1 MSEKSISSRSLK
13 EIMDLSAS
21 DVADMSKEDVIRDVR
36 LQFTAGHAEV
46 IKRKN
51 KHQKKVQSILLN
63 MENFDV
69 NELVAAEAAVLNE
82 EKIMEILN
90 KRFSI
95 LFPDQKLDI
104 LG

>member
-13 EIMDLSAS
+13 EIMEISESDIASLSK
-21 DVADMSKEDVIRDVR
+21 DDIIREVR

-51 KHQKKVQSILLN
+51 RHQKKVQNILLN

-82 EKIMEILN
+82 EKIMEILT
-90 KRFSI
+90 KRFTI